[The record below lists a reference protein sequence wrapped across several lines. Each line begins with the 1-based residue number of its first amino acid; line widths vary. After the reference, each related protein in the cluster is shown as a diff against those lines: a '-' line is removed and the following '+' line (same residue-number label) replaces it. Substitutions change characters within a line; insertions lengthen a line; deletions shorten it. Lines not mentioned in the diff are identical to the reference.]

1 MHLKS
6 HDRWI
11 LGIVFIVFLGLLFT
25 SAPHVAFFALASL
38 MWAVYDTLIFHY
50 KDSIF
55 GQSKF
60 INSHAKLKIFFESDW
75 RRYKKS
81 YHGIPDLFVR
91 PFMDAKH
98 LSKTIAVVSFALAT
112 PFWIS
117 ALVMWAFFF
126 NIYWGVFIIKPDK
139 NVENSKPKGKKK

>member
-6 HDRWI
+6 RDRLI
-11 LGIVFIVFLGLLFT
+11 LGTVFIIFLAALFT
-25 SAPHVAFFALASL
+25 GAPHVAFFALASL

-50 KDSIF
+50 KNSVF

-60 INSHAKLKIFFESDW
+60 INSHKWLKTFFESDW
-75 RRYKKS
+75 HRYKKS
-81 YHGIPDLFVR
+81 YHGIPDIFVR

-117 ALVMWAFFF
+117 ALIMYAFFF
-126 NIYWGVFIIKPDK
+126 NIYFGVFAVEPKQDDDK
-139 NVENSKPKGKKK
+139 AKAKGK